1 MSSPINVLH
10 VFAQVTLHK
19 MGNWIQWSLKSAYTL
34 LSYSFPTKKYLL
46 GWHSFLE
53 ENLSNSPK
61 EKNKNKNKT
70 LWGEMQIF
78 SGEVSSERKLVEKKK
93 PKYSALKNSHVKS
106 AFPKRIS

>member
-61 EKNKNKNKT
+61 RKKKQKKPKKPKPYG
-70 LWGEMQIF
+70 GEMQIF
-78 SGEVSSERKLVEKKK
+78 SG
-93 PKYSALKNSHVKS
+93 
-106 AFPKRIS
+106 